1 MSVSCAEASE
11 ADGQWHRHHSLA
23 RSPTSHFSTEAS
35 AGHWQLLSLWYLP
48 PPPQPGTPRVSSG
61 GKCFS
66 QGLDARL
73 TVASLGLEKQLWK
86 VGAAGALL
94 ER

>member
-1 MSVSCAEASE
+1 MAQTPFPGQEPHEPLLHGSKRWALAIALPVVSA
-11 ADGQWHRHHSLA
+11 
-23 RSPTSHFSTEAS
+23 
-35 AGHWQLLSLWYLP
+35 

-66 QGLDARL
+66 QGLDAGL